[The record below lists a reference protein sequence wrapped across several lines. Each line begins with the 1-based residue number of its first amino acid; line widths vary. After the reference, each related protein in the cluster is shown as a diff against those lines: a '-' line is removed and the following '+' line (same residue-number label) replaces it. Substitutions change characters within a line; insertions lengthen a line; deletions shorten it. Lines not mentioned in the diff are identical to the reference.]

1 MSFRTVVI
9 TKQSKISYKNR
20 FLVVKKESEEKFIHL
35 SEIDTIIVDSISVS
49 ISAYLLKEL
58 ADNKINIIF
67 CDEKHNPFGEL
78 SPYYS
83 RHNSSKK
90 IKEQIQWK
98 KASKDTLWQKIVEN
112 KILNQSLLLE
122 KIKSSK
128 NKILL
133 NYIDEIQLGDKT
145 NREGHAAKVYF
156 NELFG
161 KNFSRNDN
169 NNINAALNYGYAV
182 LLSTINKEIVSNG
195 YLTQLGIHH
204 KNEFNEFNL
213 TCDIMEPFR
222 IIIDNFVY
230 YNQNREFDSSYK
242 LDIVNIF
249 NNDFKYSGK
258 KYILK
263 DIIKMYVKNTL
274 EAINDIE
281 KYKGFVYD
289 EGQSNENN
297 SIL

>member
-9 TKQSKISYKNR
+9 TRQSKISYKNR
-20 FLVVKKESEEKFIHL
+20 FLVVKQESEEKFIHL

-78 SPYYS
+78 APYYS
-83 RHNSSKK
+83 RHNTSKQIKERIAWKKSSK
-90 IKEQIQWK
+90 
-98 KASKDTLWQKIVEN
+98 DYLWSKIVEN
-112 KILNQSLLLE
+112 KILNQATLLK
-122 KIKSSK
+122 KIKSPK
-128 NKILL
+128 YKLL
-133 NYIDEIQLGDKT
+133 IGYIKEINTGDKT

-169 NNINAALNYGYAV
+169 NSINAALNYGYAV
-182 LLSTINKEIVSNG
+182 LLSTINKEIISNG

-222 IIIDNFVY
+222 VIIDNFVY
-230 YNQNREFDSSYK
+230 FNKEREFDSNYK

-249 NNDFKYSGK
+249 NNTYKYSGK

-263 DIIKMYVKNTL
+263 DIIKMFVKNTL
-274 EAINDIE
+274 DAMNEIE
-281 KYKGFVYD
+281 RYKGYVYD
-289 EGQSNENN
+289 EG
-297 SIL
+297 

>member
-20 FLVVKKESEEKFIHL
+20 FLVVKQENEEKYIHL

-58 ADNKINIIF
+58 SDNKINIIF

-78 SPYYS
+78 TSFYS
-83 RHNSSKK
+83 RHNTSKQ
-90 IKEQIQWK
+90 IKEQISWK
-98 KASKDTLWQKIVEN
+98 KSSKDCIWSKIVEN
-112 KILNQSLLLE
+112 KIINQANLL
-122 KIKSSK
+122 KKVKSPK
-128 NKILL
+128 YKILIS
-133 NYIDEIQLGDKT
+133 YIKEISIGDKT

-161 KNFSRNDN
+161 KNFSRSDN
-169 NNINAALNYGYAV
+169 NNINAALNYGYAI
-182 LLSTINKEIVSNG
+182 LLSTINKEVINNG

-230 YNQNREFDSSYK
+230 FNQERDFDGSYK

-249 NNDFKYSGK
+249 NNTYKFSGK

-263 DIIKMYVKNTL
+263 DIIKMFVKSTL
-274 EAINDIE
+274 EAVNEIE
-281 KYKGFVYD
+281 KYKEYIY
-289 EGQSNENN
+289 EEE
-297 SIL
+297 

>member
-9 TKQSKISYKNR
+9 TRQSKISYKNR
-20 FLVVKKESEEKFIHL
+20 FLVVKQESEEKFIHL

-78 SPYYS
+78 APYYS
-83 RHNSSKK
+83 RHNTSKQ
-90 IKEQIQWK
+90 IKEQIAWK
-98 KASKDTLWQKIVEN
+98 KSSKDYLWSKIVEN
-112 KILNQSLLLE
+112 KILNQATLLK
-122 KIKSSK
+122 KIKSPK
-128 NKILL
+128 YKLL
-133 NYIDEIQLGDKT
+133 IGYIKEINTGDKT

-169 NNINAALNYGYAV
+169 NSINAALNYGYAV
-182 LLSTINKEIVSNG
+182 LLSTINKEIISNG

-222 IIIDNFVY
+222 VIIDNFVY
-230 YNQNREFDSSYK
+230 FNKEREFDSNYK

-249 NNDFKYSGK
+249 NNAYKYSGK

-263 DIIKMYVKNTL
+263 DIIKMFVKNTL
-274 EAINDIE
+274 EAMNEIE
-281 KYKGFVYD
+281 KYKGYVYD
-289 EGQSNENN
+289 EG
-297 SIL
+297 